1 MIGIGR
7 TAAHF
12 YKTTAPADVN
22 FEVTTYVRRYRGKWT
37 KKDRWLEYWIET
49 LRLADNEVVL
59 VTKRVFRITDD
70 GLLVY
75 VFSNKSSKQVA
86 LYRHPEDIALPESAK
101 AMIDDMAWLANAWTG
116 MRRTWSIDPNR
127 DLTHLTKKK
136 ETPLRRFGTNISAVS
151 GLGCTP
157 PRNLSEHG
165 CARAEHDAIGSKTS
179 EDNGAK
185 DQVAGCQ

>member
-1 MIGIGR
+1 MCQNTIEFIQAVVTDHQLAFPFRIGLYSDRGANTIGKVLFKDDEIGIATPGLNFSVWMTGFGKQFLHHLLSR
-7 TAAHF
+7 AH
-12 YKTTAPADVN
+12 
-22 FEVTTYVRRYRGKWT
+22 G
-37 KKDRWLEYWIET
+37 
-49 LRLADNEVVL
+49 
-59 VTKRVFRITDD
+59 
-70 GLLVY
+70 
-75 VFSNKSSKQVA
+75 
-86 LYRHPEDIALPESAK
+86 K

-116 MRRTWSIDPNR
+116 MRRTSSIDPNR
-127 DLTHLTKKK
+127 DLPHLTKKK

-165 CARAEHDAIGSKTS
+165 CARAEHDAIGSTTS